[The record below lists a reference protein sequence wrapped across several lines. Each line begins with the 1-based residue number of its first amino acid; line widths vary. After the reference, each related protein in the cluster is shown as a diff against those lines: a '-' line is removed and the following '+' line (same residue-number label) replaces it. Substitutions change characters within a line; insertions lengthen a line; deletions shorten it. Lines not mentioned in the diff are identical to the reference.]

1 MSVYASSFGGLK
13 CVALAAAGL
22 TVVFGTLS
30 SRLSTTASQPRRQFD
45 LFGYLSRRP
54 SVMAAQDVSEGDG
67 WEQDFMPGERVLE
80 AAVYGDAQQVRELV
94 QAAGVPFGQI
104 IWSAV
109 QFRSDYAGLEFM
121 FEVCGTAGVNSCSEM
136 GWTPLATAATSCEY
150 EGVEHLRTVELLLSR
165 GANPNQRVVNMTYND
180 TPLQLIHGPGR
191 VHFPARTRRLV
202 SHLLLRYG
210 AEISPAA
217 TDPYLC
223 KVAAAGGFRAYERAH
238 RARLTAPLARVVFP
252 RLPVD
257 VVSHVVAF
265 SFHAGYY

>member
-1 MSVYASSFGGLK
+1 
-13 CVALAAAGL
+13 
-22 TVVFGTLS
+22 
-30 SRLSTTASQPRRQFD
+30 
-45 LFGYLSRRP
+45 
-54 SVMAAQDVSEGDG
+54 MAAVNVLEGDG
-67 WEQDFMPGERVLE
+67 WSQSFDCDRVFV
-80 AAVYGDAQQVRELV
+80 AAVRGDAQQVRELV

-104 IWSAV
+104 IWSVV
-109 QFRSDYAGLEFM
+109 QFTEQYFALKFLL
-121 FEVCGTAGVNSCSEM
+121 EVCGTAGVNWCSDA
-136 GWTPLATAATSCEY
+136 GWTPLAYAVTSCRH
-150 EGVEHLRTVELLLSR
+150 EGVRHLRTVELLLSR

-180 TPLQLIHGPGR
+180 TPLQLIHHR
-191 VHFPARTRRLV
+191 DYLSVPARTRRLI

-238 RARLTAPLARVVFP
+238 RARFVVPLARVVFP

-257 VVSHVVAF
+257 MVSHVVAF